1 MTDKKLFTEAIA
13 KMTELA
19 EKKQRVT
26 VERDESTYPNWA
38 ILGFSAPQWSIEGV
52 LYCDDP
58 DNPADPETCWIVS
71 FGWDNVM
78 PWDGASV
85 TFKTANVVRL
95 DDTGSTLYVIVS

>member
-19 EKKQRVT
+19 EKKQRVR
-26 VERDESTYPNWA
+26 VERNIEYDLTSPEWT
-38 ILGFSAPQWSIEGV
+38 IEGV

-58 DNPADPETCWIVS
+58 DNPADPKTCWIVS
-71 FGWDNVM
+71 LGWDNVM

-85 TFKTANVVRL
+85 TFTTDNVVRL
-95 DDTGSTLYVIVS
+95 IDKRTSMYVIVS

>member
-26 VERDESTYPNWA
+26 VERDESNNLA
-38 ILGFSAPQWSIEGV
+38 RLGFSAPQWSIEGV
-52 LYCDDP
+52 LTCDDP
-58 DNPADPETCWIVS
+58 ANPADPENLWVVVV
-71 FGWDNVM
+71 GWSNVM

-95 DDTGSTLYVIVS
+95 EDRGSTLYVIVS

>member
-26 VERDESTYPNWA
+26 VERDESNNLA
-38 ILGFSAPQWSIEGV
+38 RLGFSAPQWSIEGV
-52 LYCDDP
+52 LICDDP
-58 DNPADPETCWIVS
+58 DNPAHPETVWVAGL
-71 FGWDNVM
+71 GWDNVR

-85 TFKTANVVRL
+85 TFTTANVVRL
-95 DDTGSTLYVIVS
+95 DDRGSTLYVIVR